1 MVTEVDKEATT
12 KAAQCAALL
21 TSDVKAITASEN
33 PFLAELGQEAL
44 EIALALEQKL
54 KRLEVLA
61 NG

>member
-21 TSDVKAITASEN
+21 IGDVKAITASEN

-44 EIALALEQKL
+44 ELAAALEQRL
-54 KRLEVLA
+54 RRLETLA